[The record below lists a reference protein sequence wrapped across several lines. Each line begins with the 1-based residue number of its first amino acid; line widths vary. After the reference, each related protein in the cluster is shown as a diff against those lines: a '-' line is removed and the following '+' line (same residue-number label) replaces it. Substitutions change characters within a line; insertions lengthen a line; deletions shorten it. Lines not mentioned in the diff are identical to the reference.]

1 MNSPVITNDTL
12 ENLIQMMNLT
22 NISNIEKMQ
31 LLNELRDTLIFVEN
45 LEHLHAKK
53 VNKSQNI
60 TNNVW
65 FEDGSENSRSLSL
78 TQSFHL
84 IEGNLFEVDKIL

>member
-45 LEHLHAKK
+45 LEQLHTKNTSIVSK
-53 VNKSQNI
+53 DIENI
-60 TNNVW
+60 W
-65 FEDGSENSRSLSL
+65 FEDGSENDRSIDM
-78 TQSFHL
+78 TNSFH
-84 IEGNLFEVDKIL
+84 ISGNNLFEVEKVI

>member
-1 MNSPVITNDTL
+1 MNSPIINNDTL

-22 NISNIEKMQ
+22 NISSNEKKQ

-45 LEHLHAKK
+45 LNQLHTKYDK
-53 VNKSQNI
+53 QVGKI
-60 TNNVW
+60 TNNIW
-65 FEDGSENSRSLSL
+65 FEDGLENTRSLSL

-84 IEGNLFEVDKIL
+84 NDDNLFEVDKVL